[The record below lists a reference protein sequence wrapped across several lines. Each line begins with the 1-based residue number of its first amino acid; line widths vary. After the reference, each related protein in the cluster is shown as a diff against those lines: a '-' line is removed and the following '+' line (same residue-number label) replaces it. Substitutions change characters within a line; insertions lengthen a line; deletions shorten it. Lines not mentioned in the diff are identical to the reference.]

1 MEFQKII
8 KVSEKEVIEEICDY
22 YSNEK
27 TLSFI
32 KQILP
37 QNPYGRGYDVDF
49 LSTLMIDI
57 SNKMVKSLDGELKS
71 DAKKLYEEIVKFRDK
86 FYESEGY

>member
-27 TLSFI
+27 TFSFI

-37 QNPYGRGYDVDF
+37 RNPYGSGHDVDF
-49 LSTLMIDI
+49 LSTLMIDL

>member
-8 KVSEKEVIEEICDY
+8 KVSENEVIEEICDY

-37 QNPYGRGYDVDF
+37 QNPYGRGHDVDF

-57 SNKMVKSLDGELKS
+57 SNKMVKSLDGE
-71 DAKKLYEEIVKFRDK
+71 
-86 FYESEGY
+86 EGWEVVGVLDDERVLMKRELQ

>member
-8 KVSEKEVIEEICDY
+8 KVSEKEVIEEIRDY

-27 TLSFI
+27 TFNFI

-37 QNPYGRGYDVDF
+37 QNQYGRGYDVDF
-49 LSTLMIDI
+49 LSTLMIDL
-57 SNKMVKSLDGELKS
+57 SNKMVKSLDGELKD

>member
-22 YSNEK
+22 YSNQK
-27 TLSFI
+27 TLGFI

-37 QNPYGRGYDVDF
+37 QNQYGRGYDVDF

-57 SNKMVKSLDGELKS
+57 SNKMVK
-71 DAKKLYEEIVKFRDK
+71 F
-86 FYESEGY
+86 F

>member
-8 KVSEKEVIEEICDY
+8 KVSEKEVIEEIRDY

-27 TLSFI
+27 TFGFI

-37 QNPYGRGYDVDF
+37 QNPYGGGHDVDF
-49 LSTLMIDI
+49 LSTLMIDL

>member
-8 KVSEKEVIEEICDY
+8 KVSEKEVIEKICDY

-37 QNPYGRGYDVDF
+37 QNQYGRGHDVDF
-49 LSTLMIDI
+49 LSTLMIDL
-57 SNKMVKSLDGELKS
+57 SNKMVKSVDGELKN

>member
-8 KVSEKEVIEEICDY
+8 KVSEKEVIEEIRDY

-27 TLSFI
+27 TFSFI

-37 QNPYGRGYDVDF
+37 QNPYSRYDVDF
-49 LSTLMIDI
+49 LSTLMIDL
-57 SNKMVKSLDGELKS
+57 SNKMVKSLDGELKD

>member
-8 KVSEKEVIEEICDY
+8 KVSEKDVVEEIRLY

-27 TLSFI
+27 TFSFI

-37 QNPYGRGYDVDF
+37 QNSYGSGYDVDF
-49 LSTLMIDI
+49 LSTLMIDL

-71 DAKKLYEEIVKFRDK
+71 EAKKLYEEIVKFRDK

>member
-8 KVSEKEVIEEICDY
+8 KVSEKEVIEEIRDY

-27 TLSFI
+27 ILSFI

-37 QNPYGRGYDVDF
+37 QNPYGGGHDVDF
-49 LSTLMIDI
+49 LSTLMIDL

-71 DAKKLYEEIVKFRDK
+71 DAKKLYEEIFKFRDK

>member
-37 QNPYGRGYDVDF
+37 QNNYGSGHDVDF
-49 LSTLMIDI
+49 LSTLMIDL
-57 SNKMVKSLDGELKS
+57 SNKMVN
-71 DAKKLYEEIVKFRDK
+71 
-86 FYESEGY
+86 